1 MRSHTVHQRHLVVPS
16 PWVPAGR
23 CPAPFLLQAVMT
35 LRVFLIE
42 DNPTIRDLLVGLLE
56 DSTPCEVIAMAESED
71 EARRWLARN
80 GEGWDLLV
88 ADLFLTEG
96 SGMEVVKACA
106 DRLPHQRVVVL
117 TNYAEAANDRALSQ
131 GADAVFDKTG
141 QFEDFLAYAS
151 ELAEAGTQGR

>member
-1 MRSHTVHQRHLVVPS
+1 
-16 PWVPAGR
+16 
-23 CPAPFLLQAVMT
+23 MT

-56 DSTPCEVIAMAESED
+56 DATPCEVIAMAESED

-80 GEGWDLLV
+80 RADWDLLV

-117 TNYAEAANDRALSQ
+117 TNYAEAANARALSQ

-141 QFEDFLAYAS
+141 QFEDFLAYAC
-151 ELAEAGTQGR
+151 ELAETLPPRS

>member
-1 MRSHTVHQRHLVVPS
+1 
-16 PWVPAGR
+16 
-23 CPAPFLLQAVMT
+23 MT

-56 DSTPCEVIAMAESED
+56 DATPCEVIAMAESED
-71 EARRWLARN
+71 EALRWLARN

-106 DRLPHQRVVVL
+106 RRLPHQRVVVL
-117 TNYAEAANDRALSQ
+117 TNYAEAANARALSQ

-151 ELAEAGTQGR
+151 ERAAAGVPGR

>member
-1 MRSHTVHQRHLVVPS
+1 
-16 PWVPAGR
+16 
-23 CPAPFLLQAVMT
+23 MT

-42 DNPTIRDLLVGLLE
+42 DNPSIRDLLVSLLE
-56 DSTPCEVIAMAESED
+56 DCSPCEVIAVAESQE
-71 EARRWLARN
+71 EALRWLAAN
-80 GEGWDLLV
+80 GGAWDLLV

-106 DRLPHQRVVVL
+106 GRLAHQRVVVL

-151 ELAEAGTQGR
+151 GCAAGRAAPG

>member
-1 MRSHTVHQRHLVVPS
+1 
-16 PWVPAGR
+16 
-23 CPAPFLLQAVMT
+23 MT

-42 DNPTIRDLLVGLLE
+42 DNPSIRDLLVGMLE
-56 DSTPCEVIAMAESED
+56 DSTPCEVIAVAESQD
-71 EARRWLARN
+71 EALRWLARN
-80 GEGWDLLV
+80 GEGWDLVV

-96 SGMEVVKACA
+96 SGMEVVKACVK
-106 DRLPHQRVVVL
+106 RLPHQRVVVL

-151 ELAEAGTQGR
+151 DFAANGAGGR

>member
-1 MRSHTVHQRHLVVPS
+1 
-16 PWVPAGR
+16 
-23 CPAPFLLQAVMT
+23 MT

-42 DNPTIRDLLVGLLE
+42 DNPSIRDLLVGMLE
-56 DSTPCEVIAMAESED
+56 DSTPCEVIAVAESQD
-71 EARRWLARN
+71 EALRWLARN
-80 GEGWDLLV
+80 GEDWDLLV

-96 SGMEVVKACA
+96 SGMEVVKACVQ
-106 DRLPHQRVVVL
+106 RLPHQRVVVL

-151 ELAEAGTQGR
+151 ECAANGARRR

>member
-1 MRSHTVHQRHLVVPS
+1 
-16 PWVPAGR
+16 
-23 CPAPFLLQAVMT
+23 MT

-42 DNPTIRDLLVGLLE
+42 DNPSIRDLLVGMLE
-56 DSTPCEVIAMAESED
+56 DSTACEVLAVAESQD
-71 EARRWLARN
+71 EALHWLARN
-80 GEGWDLLV
+80 GEAWDLVV
-88 ADLFLTEG
+88 ADLFLSEG

-106 DRLPHQRVVVL
+106 RRLPHQRVVVL

-151 ELAEAGTQGR
+151 ECAADGERRR

>member
-1 MRSHTVHQRHLVVPS
+1 MRSHTVHQARLRAPLS
-16 PWVPAGR
+16 WDPAGH
-23 CPAPFLLQAVMT
+23 CPALFLLHAAMT

-141 QFEDFLAYAS
+141 QFEDFLAYAC
-151 ELAEAGTQGR
+151 ELAEAGAQGR